1 MSIQALLT
9 RDFRPI
15 AFVVHA
21 AELFHHYQPVWRL
34 LGDDSFDLVLY
45 GTDLERA
52 QSRALADAAG
62 YRYFESFNIIN
73 AGHRYDVLVSN
84 LSMFDH
90 GDQPLNK
97 ALGNI
102 QVRFMYALGKAKHN
116 FSSWNSHYDLILCF
130 GPWQAERLKQCC
142 DAVTFQ
148 MGYPR
153 YDEYFRNPSLI
164 GVAPPGLTLDP
175 AKKTVLWLPT
185 WLELSSISRYADA
198 MAALC
203 SDYNVIVKTHP
214 LSVEYEPEVLAI
226 LDRYAFTAVIVT
238 VYDNLNLFR
247 CADYVVA
254 DYGGTA
260 FGAVYL
266 DKNLLLLN
274 VPDAGQD
281 ALTGDD
287 SPDILLRE
295 EIVNVDEQDRW
306 KLPALLADETLWA
319 AQAKVRRSLRH
330 KYFVNSYGFS
340 AEMAVMALC
349 NIETLLKQG

>member
-1 MSIQALLT
+1 MSIQALLA
-9 RDFRPI
+9 RNFRPI
-15 AFVVHA
+15 AFVIHA
-21 AELFHHYQPVWRL
+21 AELFHHYQAVWRL
-34 LGDDSFDLVLY
+34 LGDDSFDLVLC
-45 GTDLERA
+45 GSDMERA

-62 YRYFESFNIIN
+62 YRCFESFNIIN
-73 AGHRYDVLVSN
+73 AGHRYDVVVSN
-84 LSMFDH
+84 LSMFAHD
-90 GDQPLNK
+90 DQPLIK

-116 FSSWNSHYDLILCF
+116 FSNWNNDYDLILCF
-130 GPWQAERLKQCC
+130 GPWQAERLKECC

-153 YDEYFRNPSLI
+153 YDEYFRHPSLI
-164 GVAPPGLTLDP
+164 GAAPPGLPLDP
-175 AKKTVLWLPT
+175 AKKTILWLPT
-185 WLELSSISRYADA
+185 WLELSSISRFADA

-226 LDRYAFTAVIVT
+226 LDRYDFTAVIVT

-247 CADYVVA
+247 CADYVVS

-260 FGAVYL
+260 FGALYL

-274 VPDAGQD
+274 VPDAGKD

-295 EIVNVDEQDRW
+295 EIINLDEQDRW
-306 KLPALLADETLWA
+306 NLPALLADDALWA
-319 AQAKVRRSLRH
+319 SQAKVRQRLRH
-330 KYFVNSYGFS
+330 QYFVNSYGFS
-340 AEMAVMALC
+340 AELAVMALC

>member
-1 MSIQALLT
+1 MNSK
-9 RDFRPI
+9 DFAQV
-15 AFVVHA
+15 AFFVHA
-21 AELFHHYQPVWRL
+21 AEIFNHYQAVWRL
-34 LGDDSFDLVLY
+34 LGSEAFDIVLH
-45 GTDLERA
+45 GTDSERA
-52 QSRALADAAG
+52 NTRALANAAG
-62 YRYFESFNIIN
+62 YRCFDSETVIES
-73 AGHRYDVLVSN
+73 GYRYDIVVSN
-84 LSMFDH
+84 LSMYH
-90 GDQPLNK
+90 HMDQPIIHV
-97 ALGNI
+97 LGHRR
-102 QVRFMYALGKAKHN
+102 VRFMYALGKAKHN
-116 FSSWNSHYDLILCF
+116 FSSWNSDYDLILCF

-153 YDEYFRNPSLI
+153 YDEYFRDPSLI
-164 GVAPPGLTLDP
+164 GLAPPGLTLDP

-185 WLELSSISRYADA
+185 WMDLSSISRYADA

-203 SDYNVIVKTHP
+203 NDYNVIVKTHP
-214 LSVEYEPEVLAI
+214 LSVEAEPEVLAI
-226 LDRYAFTAVIVT
+226 LERYDFTAVIVT

-260 FGAVYL
+260 FGALYL

-274 VPDAGQD
+274 VPGAEKDAH
-281 ALTGDD
+281 TGDD

-295 EIVNVDEQDRW
+295 EIINVDEQDRW
-306 KLPALLADETLWA
+306 SLPALLADETLWA
-319 AQAKVRRSLRH
+319 TQAKVRQGLRH